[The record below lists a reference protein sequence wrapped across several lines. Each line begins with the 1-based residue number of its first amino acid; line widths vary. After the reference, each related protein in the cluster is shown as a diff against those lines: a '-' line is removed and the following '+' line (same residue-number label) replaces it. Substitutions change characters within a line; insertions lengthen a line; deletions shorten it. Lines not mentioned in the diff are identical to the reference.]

1 MLDAFIAFAAGIV
14 TIASPCTLPL
24 LPVVFGIAANG
35 KHKYRPYALVGG
47 FVSVKVLSILMIA
60 TLGSFLGIAPGTW
73 RVIAAVLFGFFGI
86 LSLLP
91 SLGALVFN
99 RLKLAFSQANPNEL
113 IGKTDLLSAFL
124 AGGALALV
132 WAPCAGPALGSI
144 AILIASSEN
153 VLRGAVLLTI
163 FALGVGAPMLLIA
176 KSGVKASEKMA
187 SIMKAIPWL
196 QRVFGLL
203 LIGVAVII
211 FTHADVAFQ
220 SWLLDIAPDWYVTGN
235 WRL

>member
-60 TLGSFLGIAPGTW
+60 TLVSFLGIAPGTW
-73 RVIAAVLFGFFGI
+73 RIIAAVLFGFFGI

-91 SLGALVFN
+91 SLGAVVFN
-99 RLKLAFSQANPNEL
+99 RLKLAFTHANPTEL

-144 AILIASSEN
+144 AILIASSESI
-153 VLRGAVLLTI
+153 VRGGILLTI
-163 FALGVGAPMLLIA
+163 FALGVGVPMLLIA
-176 KSGVKASEKMA
+176 KSGVKASAKLA
-187 SIMKAIPWL
+187 TIIKTIPWM

-203 LIGVAVII
+203 LIAVAVII
-211 FTHADVAFQ
+211 FTHADVHFQ
-220 SWLLDIAPDWYVTGN
+220 NWILNHAPDWYASGN

>member
-73 RVIAAVLFGFFGI
+73 RIIAAVLFGLFGI

-91 SLGALVFN
+91 SLGAVVFN
-99 RLKLAFSQANPNEL
+99 RLKLAFTHANPTEL

-144 AILIASSEN
+144 AILIASSDN
-153 VLRGAVLLTI
+153 IVRGGLLLTI
-163 FALGVGAPMLLIA
+163 FALGVGVPMLLIA
-176 KSGVKASEKMA
+176 KSGAKASEKMA
-187 SIMKAIPWL
+187 KIMKTIPWL

-203 LIGVAVII
+203 LIAVAVII
-211 FTHADVAFQ
+211 FTHADVYFQ
-220 SWLLDIAPDWYVTGN
+220 SWILDIAPDWYVTGN

>member
-1 MLDAFIAFAAGIV
+1 MIDAFIAFAAGIV

-47 FVSVKVLSILMIA
+47 FVGVKVLSILAIA
-60 TLGSFLGIAPGTW
+60 TLGSFLGIAPNVW
-73 RVIAAVLFGFFGI
+73 RVVAAVLFGFFGI

-91 SLGALVFN
+91 SLGAIVFN
-99 RLKLAFSQANPNEL
+99 RLKIAFSQASPNEL
-113 IGKTDLLSAFL
+113 IGKADLGSAFL

-144 AILIASSEN
+144 AILIASSESI
-153 VLRGAVLLTI
+153 VRGGILLTI
-163 FALGVGAPMLLIA
+163 FALGVGVPMLLIA
-176 KSGVKASEKMA
+176 KSGVKASAKLA
-187 SIMKAIPWL
+187 TIIKTIPWL

-203 LIGVAVII
+203 LIAVAVII
-211 FTHADVAFQ
+211 FTHADVHFQ
-220 SWLLDIAPDWYVTGN
+220 NWILNHAPDWYASGN